1 MTVRYLTTDCDLGR
15 VLVAATD
22 RGVCGIA
29 LADTDDEL
37 TAFVRDEFPA
47 AGRDDA
53 GLADWLDVLLGYFT
67 GDRPRPLPLDPRG
80 TAFQRRVWDELCR
93 IPRGQTRT
101 YKQLA
106 ASLGDPNAVRAVARA
121 CATNPV
127 AVVVPCHR
135 VIGSDGR
142 LTGYRWGLA
151 RKQALLDRE
160 RATGL
165 VSARSGSR

>member
-1 MTVRYLTTDCDLGR
+1 MSVRYVTGDCDLGR
-15 VLVAATD
+15 ILLAATD
-22 RGVCGIA
+22 RGVCGVA
-29 LADTDDEL
+29 LGDTDADL
-37 TAFVRDEFPA
+37 TAFVRSDFPA
-47 AGRDDA
+47 AERDDA
-53 GLADWLDVLLGYFT
+53 GLAGRLADLLTHLTDG
-67 GDRPRPLPLDPRG
+67 RPRDLPLDARG
-80 TAFQRRVWDELCR
+80 TAFQHRVWAELRR

-106 ASLGDPNAVRAVARA
+106 VSLGDPNAIRAVARA

-127 AVVVPCHR
+127 SVVVPCHR

-160 RATGL
+160 CGL
-165 VSARSGSR
+165 VNA